1 MAGGGA
7 GWGGRDDPMTE
18 HNKENGNGMA
28 SNCGAAGAGGGRRS
42 GEATMGKLGEQAEAG
57 QSRVGSA
64 VREAGEQRG
73 AWVDLTTQ
81 RVGSIAEHDPGVHT
95 FRRT

>member
-1 MAGGGA
+1 MG
-7 GWGGRDDPMTE
+7 GGRDDPMTE

-28 SNCGAAGAGGGRRS
+28 SNCGAAGVGGGRRS
-42 GEATMGKLGEQAEAG
+42 GEAILGKLGEQAEAG

>member
-1 MAGGGA
+1 
-7 GWGGRDDPMTE
+7 
-18 HNKENGNGMA
+18 MA
-28 SNCGAAGAGGGRRS
+28 SNCGAAGVGGGWRS
-42 GEATMGKLGEQAEAG
+42 GEAILDKLGEQAEAG
-57 QSRVGSA
+57 RRRVDSA

-81 RVGSIAEHDPGVHT
+81 RVGPIAEHDPGVHT

>member
-1 MAGGGA
+1 
-7 GWGGRDDPMTE
+7 MTE

-28 SNCGAAGAGGGRRS
+28 SNCGAAGVGGEGRS
-42 GEATMGKLGEQAEAG
+42 GEAILGKLGEQAEAG

-81 RVGSIAEHDPGVHT
+81 RVGSIAEHDPGVHA